1 MLYSLLAFFVFVV
14 IPFMYFYF
22 EEKDDDVTV
31 GQVQFDVG
39 YSDLIKCP
47 KVPSGIYL
55 VIIY

>member
-1 MLYSLLAFFVFVV
+1 
-14 IPFMYFYF
+14 MYFYF

-47 KVPSGIYL
+47 KGPSGIYL
-55 VIIY
+55 LIIY